1 MTIKEFKINLLP
13 LKNRMFRLSFGL
25 LNNRDDAEDA
35 VQEVMVKI
43 WNMQKKLDDI
53 KNTEAFAMTVT
64 RNYCLDKLKSKKNR
78 FLSLNEDIAKQTETT
93 PYESLETSEMV
104 STVKKVITQLPEKQR
119 TIVNLRDIQGYNF
132 EEIME
137 ITGWEM
143 NYLRVNLSRGRKRI
157 KETIIKMQQYEN
169 ARY

>member
-143 NYLRVNLSRGRKRI
+143 NYLRVNLSHGRKRI

>member
-1 MTIKEFKINLLP
+1 
-13 LKNRMFRLSFGL
+13 MFRLSLGYL
-25 LNNRDDAEDA
+25 KNRDDAEDA

-53 KNTEAFAMTVT
+53 KNTQAFAMTVT
-64 RNYCLDKLKSKKNR
+64 RNHCLDKLKSKRNR
-78 FLSLNEDIAKQTETT
+78 FLSLNEDIAKQEETT
-93 PYESLETSEMV
+93 PDESFETSDMV
-104 STVKKVITQLPEKQR
+104 ATVKKVITQLPEQQR
-119 TIVNLRDIQGYNF
+119 TIVNLRDIEGYNYD
-132 EEIME
+132 EIME
-137 ITGWEM
+137 ITGWEL